1 MKILRTLTIIAFAA
15 ISSIAAEPTMTAHFI
30 NVGQGAAAL
39 LEFPCGA
46 VLIDAGGQ
54 DDDSTER
61 LINYLRNFFADRTD
75 LNGTLQAI
83 YITHPHKDHTLALK
97 RVVNGFTSKRFIE
110 NGQDSGSGIA
120 NVKWVRSVAPQRNI
134 TVRQVLNSAVMANG
148 NHNGITDDVID
159 PIQCAHCDPRI
170 TVLSGQWDDD
180 PGWSDTDFDNKNNHS
195 LIIRVDFGDS
205 SFLFDGDLEESGIG
219 NVLTFYRNGSAHA
232 SLLHADV
239 YHVGHHGSN
248 NATTRPF
255 LEEITPVIAVISV
268 GRWDYGKGSN
278 SPFTT
283 WAYGHPRTA
292 TLDLLAGTI
301 QGQRSDPVFPKAAT
315 KSKTFLQ
322 RAVRKKIYATAW
334 DGNVKI
340 RATLHKDFTVTRN
353 N

>member
-120 NVKWVRSVAPQRNI
+120 NV
-134 TVRQVLNSAVMANG
+134 
-148 NHNGITDDVID
+148 
-159 PIQCAHCDPRI
+159 
-170 TVLSGQWDDD
+170 
-180 PGWSDTDFDNKNNHS
+180 
-195 LIIRVDFGDS
+195 
-205 SFLFDGDLEESGIG
+205 
-219 NVLTFYRNGSAHA
+219 
-232 SLLHADV
+232 
-239 YHVGHHGSN
+239 
-248 NATTRPF
+248 
-255 LEEITPVIAVISV
+255 
-268 GRWDYGKGSN
+268 
-278 SPFTT
+278 
-283 WAYGHPRTA
+283 
-292 TLDLLAGTI
+292 
-301 QGQRSDPVFPKAAT
+301 
-315 KSKTFLQ
+315 
-322 RAVRKKIYATAW
+322 
-334 DGNVKI
+334 
-340 RATLHKDFTVTRN
+340 
-353 N
+353 